1 MAVPPPLPIAIR
13 PVPAQL
19 AGITH
24 RHLPVQRSKI
34 SDFIAAVSPGVK
46 TSPDLKLKSQMV
58 EANKSALEH

>member
-1 MAVPPPLPIAIR
+1 MAVPPPLLIAIR

-19 AGITH
+19 AGKAH

-46 TSPDLKLKSQMV
+46 TSPDLKLKS
-58 EANKSALEH
+58 